1 MTKCST
7 KKTGAQKLLRNLP
20 MHMIKT
26 SATMQIN
33 AETSS
38 NMVTQ

>member
-1 MTKCST
+1 
-7 KKTGAQKLLRNLP
+7 

-26 SATMQIN
+26 SATMQIKI

-38 NMVTQ
+38 NMGTQQLLGGPVLLRA